1 MKLLAAMLALAVT
14 LMIDGTTEIWEML
27 NDPPEIWA
35 QTTAAPTPTVE
46 DRACLIVPIHT
57 EDDGDLYLGP
67 ESEWILTGGLA
78 IGDIRVGMV
87 GHYLN
92 IAFEQQPLVDSWDM
106 VLSSIDA
113 TGLTEA
119 TICKPEGGTG

>member
-1 MKLLAAMLALAVT
+1 MKLLAAILALAVT
-14 LMIDGTTEIWEML
+14 LMISGAVEVWEL
-27 NDPPEIWA
+27 LTDPPEVWV
-35 QTTAAPTPTVE
+35 QTTAAPTTE
-46 DRACLIVPIHT
+46 GRACVTVPIHT

-67 ESEWILTGGLA
+67 ESERTFTGGLT
-78 IGDIRVGMV
+78 IGDIRVSLV

-92 IAFEQQPLVDSWDM
+92 IAFEQPLVDSWDM

-119 TICKPEGGTG
+119 TVCR